1 MISFWEDGELQNDLT
16 YIDSKGNELFGS
28 LELVS
33 HITTQTDSKF
43 LASASEKLPLVF
55 YGFAMEFHAMQNY
68 ELAEKHL
75 DLAYLIDSPAN
86 GTPYREM
93 VVQLTANINSERVNK
108 VLGRGNVLFRF

>member
-1 MISFWEDGELQNDLT
+1 MISFWENGELQDDLT
-16 YIDSKGNELFGS
+16 YIDSKGNELLGS

-33 HITTQTDSKF
+33 HITIDLDSKF
-43 LASASEKLPLVF
+43 LASASKKLPLVF

-86 GTPYREM
+86 KTPYRDM
-93 VVQLTANINSERVNK
+93 VIQLTANINSERVNQL
-108 VLGRGNVLFRF
+108 LGKDYVLFRF